1 MNNQT
6 ILDNNA
12 NNAKILHFNQINHW
26 HYSQTC
32 YNRSMLN
39 DDNNYK
45 KGDKKMIYYVEYEKN
60 DELYFIYCSEDSI
73 VSLLSNDNVTL
84 IHKELLG

>member
-1 MNNQT
+1 
-6 ILDNNA
+6 
-12 NNAKILHFNQINHW
+12 
-26 HYSQTC
+26 
-32 YNRSMLN
+32 MLN